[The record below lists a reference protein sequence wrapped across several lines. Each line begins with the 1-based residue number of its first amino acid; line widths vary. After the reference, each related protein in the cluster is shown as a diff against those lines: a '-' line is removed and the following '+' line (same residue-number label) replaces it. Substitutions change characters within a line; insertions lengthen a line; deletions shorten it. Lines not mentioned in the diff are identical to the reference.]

1 MRVFLAVSCGEQ
13 LTAAVTTALDNL
25 RAGPVDSLPVRWT
38 RPETWHLTLQFL
50 GDWPADRLAGLQT
63 ALEAASDQS
72 AFSLTPGRLGGFPD
86 LKSPRVL
93 FLHMDDDGQAARL
106 AGSVRTIVN
115 KTWREG
121 PQDNRAFRAHL
132 TLARIRAKLS
142 RSDFNLLQKLKLDG
156 LPDVAV
162 EGFSL
167 VASELRPEGPRYT
180 ELAFFGLRK

>member
-13 LTAAVTTALDNL
+13 LTAAVTTALDEW
-25 RAGPVDSLPVRWT
+25 RTGPMGSLPVRWT

-50 GDWPADRLAGLQT
+50 GDWPADRLEGLQT
-63 ALEAASDQS
+63 ALEAARGQS
-72 AFSLTPGRLGGFPD
+72 VFSLTPGRVGGFPD

-93 FLHMDDDGQAARL
+93 FLHMEDDGPAARL

-115 KTWREG
+115 NTWGQG

-132 TLARIRAKLS
+132 TLARIRMKLS
-142 RSDFNLLQKLKLDG
+142 RSDLNLLQELKLDG

-167 VASELRPEGPRYT
+167 VASELRREGPRYT
-180 ELAFFGLRK
+180 TLAFYALRK